1 MPKYPNQVLHSPDR
15 SARMQWEDEMED
27 IALVVEALDKI
38 GNGLW
43 MIGTGACMIAGIMFV
58 K

>member
-1 MPKYPNQVLHSPDR
+1 
-15 SARMQWEDEMED
+15 MED